1 MPDDPNNQSI
11 LSQLDDSEKGDII
24 TDEELEEIGVA
35 YGSKAKYEQSMRGI
49 AERLSAAQ
57 ARRGTYVPV
66 GNGRTS
72 PRIKAGTST
81 VPVGNLPKIKRV
93 NIVGKAIHNAG
104 DAAQLFSIFRDPRIE
119 IFNIAYVSR
128 TGKVLAHSAWTS
140 GLPSN
145 STFVDGNTR
154 DEGFQLIQKTMEHL
168 GANHFWVSH
177 NHPSGN
183 PEPSVED
190 EKATEAYRSCFKE
203 KFAGHIILDHKEYS
217 LFENDF
223 FNNRSFERRAFKE
236 PVKRFI
242 TERQERAITISDP
255 EDIARLFKNVFSKNA
270 DTTAYAVLDNKNR
283 VVSWLYGGDS
293 YADELKEYMRAAGG
307 AKVITLTNNSFLYDK
322 HCFRANQ
329 SGDKKYDVML
339 DVILVNRKTGD
350 FERSHSR
357 DEPPSGAAWQY
368 NEPKSLNYIVKN
380 HVNNPELELSPT
392 LSGPANNIK
401 VNAMPDEYKRFWK
414 VIYQFD
420 TDKKEKTSDIYSTS
434 TYDGKPKNKLAKIS
448 DSILRYTE
456 YFDRSDS
463 TNAHKKLLLFQEIG
477 FADAY
482 REMLSW
488 AKNGFIDLDHWSMP
502 KQVKGPPLSGQVN
515 NIKENTMSD
524 INENPA
530 VEQDTSVEKNLTDR
544 ELAFR
549 NETWQRKVIADALKN
564 NTCSCLPGA
573 DGYADTKPAVNLVI
587 GTVYH
592 GANLLFL
599 KEHQKQNHFPTAE
612 YATLSQIDRAKESNP
627 SLFIIKGQKGV
638 SVHTSVKNEETG
650 EYDEKHIRLF
660 NVSQLNK
667 PQLFK
672 KWAED
677 VRLEKFTNY
686 SQYMQE
692 LHGDAWKP
700 PEARQKGPG
709 PEIVCKSTEPA
720 EYLGQYL
727 AAVSMGGKFKASP
740 EQGKEFAQKMVDSLY
755 AKTEICKS
763 GERQGELVSD
773 PFKLTKISREA
784 SRHCKEVIKEIMRPN
799 ITHEQKQE
807 QKQEQS
813 RGIGR

>member
-1 MPDDPNNQSI
+1 
-11 LSQLDDSEKGDII
+11 
-24 TDEELEEIGVA
+24 
-35 YGSKAKYEQSMRGI
+35 MRKI

-57 ARRGTYVPV
+57 ARRGAYVPV
-66 GNGRTS
+66 GNERTS

-145 STFVDGNTR
+145 STFVGGNTR

-168 GANHFWVSH
+168 GANHFWVAH

-236 PVKRFI
+236 PVKRFV
-242 TERQERAITISDP
+242 TERQERAVTISDP
-255 EDIARLFKNVFSKNA
+255 EDIAKLFKNVFSKNT

-283 VVSWLYGGDS
+283 VVSWLYGGDN
-293 YADELKEYMRAAGG
+293 YPDELKEYMRAAGG
-307 AKVITLTNNSFLYDK
+307 AKVIALTNNGFLYDK

-329 SGDKKYDVML
+329 SADTKYDVIL
-339 DVILVNRKTGD
+339 DVILINRKTGD

-368 NEPKSLNYIVKN
+368 NEPKVLNYIVKN
-380 HVNNPELELSPT
+380 QAKNLELEPS
-392 LSGPANNIK
+392 
-401 VNAMPDEYKRFWK
+401 
-414 VIYQFD
+414 
-420 TDKKEKTSDIYSTS
+420 
-434 TYDGKPKNKLAKIS
+434 
-448 DSILRYTE
+448 
-456 YFDRSDS
+456 
-463 TNAHKKLLLFQEIG
+463 
-477 FADAY
+477 
-482 REMLSW
+482 
-488 AKNGFIDLDHWSMP
+488 
-502 KQVKGPPLSGQVN
+502 PPLSGQVN

-599 KEHQKQNHFPTAE
+599 REHQKQNHFPTAE
-612 YATLSQIDRAKESNP
+612 YATLSQIDRARESNP

-660 NVSQLNK
+660 NIAQLNK

-692 LHGDAWKP
+692 LHGDSWKP

-709 PEIVCKSTEPA
+709 PEIACKSTEPA